1 MAPALVSKIEGI
13 EGTRKIVEMEKQDNE
28 RSHRRLAVRE
38 VCNELGLS
46 VEKKM
51 EAASKAEKKSHRQQ
65 VFELI
70 LDEMCIYTRSFPS
83 PLHTHMSRAHTHN
96 LIRATAQMQ
105 EGKQINNEVQR
116 SKKLADF
123 MSKHA
128 EKFGGAAA
136 DGKLLWR
143 HLESLRALEEDGK
156 EGLRNKSFVALVK
169 GMMLEWHQLVTGQA
183 KLAEIAYDN
192 IDKATK
198 RLDQR
203 AIIQILSQKLKYLT
217 TSWVRTQQAGLLA
230 LGASSRVGDP
240 YATRI
245 GYATF
250 KNHMTP

>member
-1 MAPALVSKIEGI
+1 MAPALVSKMEGI

-38 VCNELGLS
+38 LCTELGLS
-46 VEKKM
+46 IEKKM

-70 LDEMCIYTRSFPS
+70 LDEMCNHS
-83 PLHTHMSRAHTHN
+83 HTHVTHTHVTCPHTQVE
-96 LIRATAQMQ
+96 LTSATAQMQ

-143 HLESLRALEEDGK
+143 HLESLRALEEAGK

-169 GMMLEWHQLVTGQA
+169 GMMLEWHQLVAGQA
-183 KLAEIAYDN
+183 KFAEIAYND

-230 LGASSRVGDP
+230 LGAASRVGDP
-240 YATRI
+240 YATRV